1 MSTPDDI
8 EEPLHLLARFLRE
21 LAPVAHNLGWRHI
34 RFEELALHAFVTME
48 NMKFCLASKPEGEL
62 QGVAGI
68 FREVDR
74 HDHAS
79 VRVSRVSFDD
89 H

>member
-21 LAPVAHNLGWRHI
+21 LAPVVHNLGWRHI

-68 FREVDR
+68 LREVDR